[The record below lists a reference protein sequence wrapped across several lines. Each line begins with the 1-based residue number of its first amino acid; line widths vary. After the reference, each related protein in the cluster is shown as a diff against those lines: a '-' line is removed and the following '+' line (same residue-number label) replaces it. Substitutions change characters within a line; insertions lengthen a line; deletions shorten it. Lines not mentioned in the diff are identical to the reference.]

1 MTLIVL
7 SIETCSRGKGLPN
20 AIEMFRVFDDRTFC
34 RKRCSASSLKNT
46 STKLNIGVE
55 SLINY
60 CVILQRV
67 EFAQFKRVWFFVKW
81 NLDTWQT
88 AKAMTKYVRYTEVSK
103 VYLGS
108 FRYDFTITGARNI
121 VCCTKD
127 FVVYRFVISRFPF
140 IPVIH
145 CTHLK
150 SIHIYL
156 GSCYN
161 KVKGVRRSI

>member
-34 RKRCSASSLKNT
+34 RKRCSASSLKTT

-88 AKAMTKYVRYTEVSK
+88 AKAMTKYVRYTEVSA

-108 FRYDFTITGARNI
+108 FRYDFTITGARK
-121 VCCTKD
+121 T
-127 FVVYRFVISRFPF
+127 RFRDVRLSLQVSAWSPPWNPSRW
-140 IPVIH
+140 
-145 CTHLK
+145 TWL
-150 SIHIYL
+150 
-156 GSCYN
+156 
-161 KVKGVRRSI
+161 